1 MNGMAEE
8 ARTTERED
16 ERRGMVAAVDEMMR
30 FTASAT
36 GRERLSERVRAALD
50 KVPRHRFVPEDDAA
64 NAYLHVARPIG
75 RGQTISQPYIV
86 ALMTELAELGPADSV
101 LEIGTGCGYQAAM
114 LAEVAGRVYSVECV
128 GELADAA
135 RQRLE
140 RLGYRNVEIRSGD
153 GWAGWPEH
161 APYRAILVTAA
172 AREVPPPLLEQ
183 LAPGGRLVLPLGRPW
198 QPQSLVVVEKDDD
211 GVVHERDVLPVAF
224 VPLVHED

>member
-1 MNGMAEE
+1 MPHE
-8 ARTTERED
+8 ALPTEREN
-16 ERRGMVAAVDEMMR
+16 ERRGMVAAVVEMMR
-30 FTASAT
+30 FTAPAT
-36 GRERLSERVRAALD
+36 GRERLRERVLAALG
-50 KVPRHRFVPEDDAA
+50 KVPRHHFVPEVDAG
-64 NAYLHVARPIG
+64 NAYLNTALPIG

-86 ALMTELAELGPADSV
+86 ALMTELAELGPEDTV

-114 LAEVAGRVYSVECV
+114 LAELAGRVYSVECLE
-128 GELADAA
+128 ELAQAA
-135 RQRLE
+135 RERLE

-161 APYRAILVTAA
+161 APYQAILVTAA

-198 QPQSLVVVEKDDD
+198 QPQSLVVIEKDAD
-211 GVVHERDVLPVAF
+211 GTTREREVLPVAF

>member
-1 MNGMAEE
+1 MPHE
-8 ARTTERED
+8 AVPAEREN
-16 ERRGMVAAVDEMMR
+16 ERRGMVAAVVEMMR

-36 GRERLSERVRAALD
+36 GRERLGKRVLAALG
-50 KVPRHRFVPEDDAA
+50 KVPRHLFVPANDAG
-64 NAYLHVARPIG
+64 NAYLNTALPIG

-86 ALMTELAELGPADSV
+86 ALMTELAELGPEDTV

-114 LAEVAGRVYSVECV
+114 LAELAGRVYSVECLE
-128 GELADAA
+128 ELAQAA
-135 RQRLE
+135 RERLE

-183 LAPGGRLVLPLGRPW
+183 LAPGGHLVLPLGRPW
-198 QPQSLVVVEKDDD
+198 QPQSLVVIEQDAD
-211 GVVHERDVLPVAF
+211 GATREREVLPVAF

>member
-1 MNGMAEE
+1 MEGMAEE
-8 ARTTERED
+8 ARSAERED
-16 ERRGMVAAVDEMMR
+16 ERRGMLAAVVEMMR
-30 FTASAT
+30 FTASST
-36 GRERLSERVRAALD
+36 DRERLSEPVLAALG

-64 NAYLHVARPIG
+64 NAYLNTARPIG

-86 ALMTELAELGPADSV
+86 ALMTELAELGPEDTV

-114 LAEVAGRVYSVECV
+114 LAELAGRVYSVECLE
-128 GELADAA
+128 ELAHAA
-135 RQRLE
+135 RERLE

-161 APYRAILVTAA
+161 APYQAILVTAA

-198 QPQSLVVVEKDDD
+198 QPQSLVVIEKDAD
-211 GVVHERDVLPVAF
+211 GTTREREVLPVAF

>member
-1 MNGMAEE
+1 MPHE
-8 ARTTERED
+8 ALPTEREN
-16 ERRGMVAAVDEMMR
+16 ERRGMVAAVVEMMR
-30 FTASAT
+30 FTAPAT
-36 GRERLSERVRAALD
+36 GRERLGKRVLAALG
-50 KVPRHRFVPEDDAA
+50 KVPRHRFVPEVDAG
-64 NAYLHVARPIG
+64 NAYLNTALPIG

-86 ALMTELAELGPADSV
+86 ALMTELAELGPEDTV

-114 LAEVAGRVYSVECV
+114 LAELAGRVYSVECLE
-128 GELADAA
+128 ELAQAA
-135 RQRLE
+135 RERLE

-161 APYRAILVTAA
+161 APYQAILVTAA

-198 QPQSLVVVEKDDD
+198 QPQSLVVIEKDAD
-211 GVVHERDVLPVAF
+211 GTTREREVLPVAF